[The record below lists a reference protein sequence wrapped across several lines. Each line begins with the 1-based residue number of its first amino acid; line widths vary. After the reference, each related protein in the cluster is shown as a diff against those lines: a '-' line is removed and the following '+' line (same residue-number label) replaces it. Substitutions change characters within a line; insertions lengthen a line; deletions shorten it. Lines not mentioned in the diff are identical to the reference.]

1 MRNASRRLLP
11 SAVWVAVMAFLS
23 APVSAQQ
30 GPGPDDP
37 LKVCADPY
45 LMPFS
50 SEKGTGYENRIAE
63 LFAAKLGKELQYEWF
78 PQRQGF
84 IRNTLKAEG
93 DDGKFKCD
101 LVMTVPDHFDISAT
115 TRPYFAST
123 YLLVIAKGR
132 GLDDITEPEM
142 LGKAAEEGRQF
153 KVALS
158 DQGPGQLW
166 VFRNGL
172 MGNMIPYIGQ
182 PGDPTVNPGEVIMRD
197 IASGK
202 ADASVVW
209 GPTAGY
215 YSRVLSDQAQFILL
229 PLENDPRYPD
239 MPLQYNMSMGVRH
252 GEKEWLATVN
262 GLIESNATEIEKI
275 LKEFNI
281 PLVPIMQFAEQDDD

>member
-1 MRNASRRLLP
+1 MASTSIRLLQT
-11 SAVWVAVMAFLS
+11 VAVVTILALLAMPARAGQS
-23 APVSAQQ
+23 TAPD
-30 GPGPDDP
+30 GE
-37 LKVCADPY
+37 LRVCADPY

-50 SEKGTGYENRIAE
+50 SEKGTGYENKIAE
-63 LFAAKLGKELQYEWF
+63 LFAAKLGKQLRYEWF
-78 PQRQGF
+78 PQRFGF
-84 IRNTLKAEG
+84 IRNTLRKEG

-101 LVMTVPDHFDISAT
+101 LVITVPDAYELVAT

-132 GLDDITEPEM
+132 GLDDITAPEM

-166 VFRNGL
+166 VYRNGL

-182 PGDPTVNPGEVIMRD
+182 PGDPTVNPAEVIMRD
-197 IASGK
+197 IAAGR

-215 YSRVLSDQAQFILL
+215 YAKELAGEAEFILL
-229 PLENDPRYPD
+229 PLKNDPQYPD
-239 MPLQYNMSMGVRH
+239 MPFEYNMSMGVRH

-262 GLIESNATEIEKI
+262 QLIESNAAEIEKI
-275 LKEFNI
+275 LRDFNI
-281 PLVPIMQFAEQDDD
+281 PLIPVAVRVEQDDD